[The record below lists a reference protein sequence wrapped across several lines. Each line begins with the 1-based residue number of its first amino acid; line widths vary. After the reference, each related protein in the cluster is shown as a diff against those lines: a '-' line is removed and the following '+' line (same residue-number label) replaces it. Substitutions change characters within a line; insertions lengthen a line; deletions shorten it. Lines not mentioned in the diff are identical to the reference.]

1 MEIQPSNYKPVN
13 IPEVNI
19 NDSFWLWSLA
29 KMSRDFPEL
38 WEFDIPKADAYEKLL
53 KFFELE
59 KYSEIKDLE
68 PEGKARFIHNYIYI
82 DGREVSNKVSLKS
95 K

>member
-1 MEIQPSNYKPVN
+1 MQHNDLDVCNTDDASY
-13 IPEVNI
+13 EVKN
-19 NDSFWLWSLA
+19 SKTTKQVS
-29 KMSRDFPEL
+29 
-38 WEFDIPKADAYEKLL
+38 KADAYEKLL